1 MPNVDACDSSK
12 LHVVPFQGESILR
25 ALRPLDCRIA
35 NPTEAKSGGELERE
49 EGLCTGMRLDARS
62 DLPAL
67 SVLILGC
74 GRVTM
79 V

>member
-35 NPTEAKSGGELERE
+35 NPTEAKSGGKRERE
-49 EGLCTGMRLDARS
+49 EG
-62 DLPAL
+62 AL
-67 SVLILGC
+67 EVNREKKRTKIEDEPHSTVG
-74 GRVTM
+74 
-79 V
+79 